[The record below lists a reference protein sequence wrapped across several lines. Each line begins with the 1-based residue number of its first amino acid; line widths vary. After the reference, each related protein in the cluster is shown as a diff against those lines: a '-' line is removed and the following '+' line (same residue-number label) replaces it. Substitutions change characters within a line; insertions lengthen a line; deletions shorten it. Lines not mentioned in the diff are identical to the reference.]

1 MKPSDYVSIVK
12 EIYKLCFD
20 ANKEK
25 EIHFLN
31 NNIRTLGLIY
41 DSNDMV
47 SMRNYLIR
55 EIFSSKNSYQIKTML
70 VKEVYNCDLNRLK
83 TEILTLANA
92 LYNRVLYLQ
101 NIRPNTRVLE
111 MAELILKIN
120 EQ

>member
-20 ANKEK
+20 ANKEQ
-25 EIHFLN
+25 EIYFLN
-31 NNIRTLGLIY
+31 NNIKTLSLIY
-41 DSNDMV
+41 DSNDIESV
-47 SMRNYLIR
+47 RNYLIR
-55 EIFSSKNSYQIKTML
+55 EIFASKYTYQMKTML
-70 VKEVYNCDLNRLK
+70 VKEIYNRDLNGLK
-83 TEILTLANA
+83 VEITAFANA

-101 NIRPNTRVLE
+101 NIQPNTSVLE

>member
-1 MKPSDYVSIVK
+1 M
-12 EIYKLCFD
+12 
-20 ANKEK
+20 
-25 EIHFLN
+25 N

>member
-25 EIHFLN
+25 ELHFLN

-41 DSNDMV
+41 DSNDIG

-55 EIFSSKNSYQIKTML
+55 EIFASKYTYQIKTML
-70 VKEVYNCDLNRLK
+70 AKEIYNRDLDGLK
-83 TEILTLANA
+83 VEITAFANA
-92 LYNRVLYLQ
+92 LYNKVLCLQ
-101 NIRPNTRVLE
+101 NIQPNTKVLD
-111 MAELILKIN
+111 MAELILKLN
-120 EQ
+120 GQ